1 MTTLREAAKLALEY
15 ISWQAFG
22 ECRIGEGP
30 IPEAKDVVRALRKAL
45 AEPEQPERAQMTQA
59 MAEELA
65 HRRCRRYIMIDTE
78 APYQFDGHTLMDFV
92 ADIEKVAMATIKESL
107 IVESNQPRMPLT
119 IDQIEVCMKRAYA
132 AAAGSRNLEICF
144 AREIESEHG
153 TMPQAFGAMQE

>member
-45 AEPEQPERAQMTQA
+45 AEPEQPARAQMTQA
-59 MAEELA
+59 VAEELA

-78 APYQFDGHTLMDFV
+78 APYQFDGHTLMYFV
-92 ADIEKVAMATIKESL
+92 ADIEKATIKESL
-107 IVESNQPRMPLT
+107 TVESNSARVPFLPGEYETLT
-119 IDQIEVCMKRAYA
+119 ERGAVAW
-132 AAAGSRNLEICF
+132 AGYDAKDDLK
-144 AREIESEHG
+144 
-153 TMPQAFGAMQE
+153 